1 MDGGTALARVTNSG
15 ERSFGKEIKKL
26 TLGAGEEFHGEGIL
40 AVTKALLQA
49 GVSYVGGYPGA
60 PMSHLIDVLAD
71 AREEILEPMGITY
84 EQSASEAGAAALLSA
99 SIHYPMRGAVT
110 WKSVVGTNV
119 ASDALSNLA
128 STGVTGGSL
137 IILGDDYGEG
147 SSIMQERT
155 YTFAMKSSIPLMDPR
170 YDMQRM
176 VDLTEH
182 CFGIS
187 EASNM
192 PVFLNMR
199 IRACHLTGSF
209 IAKDNKIAKFNAN
222 NPVPEQKYDVTKIVL
237 PPASYQHEIAKF
249 ETRLPAAAAYAKK
262 NDINEFFPGSVGNK
276 KIGIITQ
283 GGTYTVVMRA
293 LRRLGAAD
301 AFGKSDVEIYCMN
314 MVYPLINEELIQFM
328 SGKDSVLIIEEG
340 NPNFIESQIA
350 QIAHTQQI
358 KCRVHGKNMLP
369 MAGEYV
375 SNVVREGIAQYLAEE
390 GPAAVSKLALDKNNA
405 IITKTQEA
413 QSYLPGPMPPRP
425 PSFCTGC
432 PERPVMT
439 ALKMLMKERGKFH
452 ISMDIGCNL
461 FGSLPPFNVGNTVL
475 GYGLSLASSG
485 AIGPALDQP
494 NVAVMGDGGFWHN
507 GFTSGVVN
515 TQWNKYDSV
524 LVILDNGYAAATGQ
538 HKLPS
543 TGTTPGGLAS
553 LLSIESA
560 LRGVGVKW
568 VKHVDSYSLENT
580 IDVLR
585 EALDARGDGLRVV
598 ISNNECMLARQRR
611 EKPAKAAALKA
622 GKTVIHEKFG
632 VDEEVCTGD
641 HSCMRLSGCPS
652 LTLKQ
657 SSDPLKETPVAHVDE
672 TCVACGNCGE
682 VAHAAQLCPS
692 FYKAEA
698 VQNASPL
705 RKLASAI
712 NRFLL
717 SLMGATR

>member
-1 MDGGTALARVTNSG
+1 
-15 ERSFGKEIKKL
+15 
-26 TLGAGEEFHGEGIL
+26 
-40 AVTKALLQA
+40 
-49 GVSYVGGYPGA
+49 
-60 PMSHLIDVLAD
+60 MSHLIDVLAD
-71 AREEILEPMGITY
+71 ASDEILEPMGITY
-84 EQSASEAGAAALLSA
+84 EQSASEAGAASLLSA
-99 SIHYPMRGAVT
+99 SVHYPLRGAVT

-128 STGVTGGSL
+128 STGVKGGSL

-170 YDMQRM
+170 YDMERM

-192 PVFLNMR
+192 PIFLNMR

-209 IAKDNKIAKFNAN
+209 IAKDNKISEFNAN
-222 NPVPEQKYDVTKIVL
+222 NPIPEQVYDVTKIVL
-237 PPASYQHEIAKF
+237 PPASYQHEVAKF
-249 ETRLPAAAAYAKK
+249 DERLPAAAKYSQE
-262 NDINEFFPGSVGNK
+262 NIINEVFPGAGGRL
-276 KIGIITQ
+276 GIITQ

-293 LRRLGAAD
+293 LKRLGAAD
-301 AFGKSDVEIYCMN
+301 AFGNSDIPVYCMN
-314 MVYPLINEELIQFM
+314 MVYPLVTDEIVDFM
-328 SGKDSVLIIEEG
+328 KDKDSVLVVEEG
-340 NPNFIESQIA
+340 NPNYIETQIA
-350 QIAHTQQI
+350 EIAHSKQI
-358 KCRVHGKNMLP
+358 NCRVHGKDMLP

-375 SNVVREGIAQYLAEE
+375 SNVVREGVAQYLAEE
-390 GPAAVSKLALDKNNA
+390 GSEDISKTALDKNSEIQA
-405 IITKTQEA
+405 KTQEA

-432 PERPVMT
+432 PERPIMA
-439 ALKMLMKERGKFH
+439 ALKLLMKERGKFH

-515 TQWNKYDSV
+515 TRWNKYDSV

-538 HKLPS
+538 HKVPS
-543 TGTTPGGLAS
+543 TGATPRGMAS
-553 LLSIESA
+553 MLSIEDA
-560 LRGVGVKW
+560 LKGVGVKW
-568 VKHVDSYSLENT
+568 IKHVDSYSMEAT
-580 IDVLR
+580 IKVLR
-585 EALDARGDGLRVV
+585 EAMNARGEGLRVV

-611 EKPAKAAALKA
+611 EKPAKAAALKS
-622 GKTVIHEKFG
+622 GQRVSQEKFG
-632 VDEEVCTGD
+632 VDEEVCSGD

-657 SSDPLKETPVAHVDE
+657 SADPLKETPVAHVDE

-698 VQNASPL
+698 IQNAGAL
-705 RKLASAI
+705 RQLGSAI
-712 NRFLL
+712 NRSLL
-717 SLMGATR
+717 SMMGAK

>member
-1 MDGGTALARVTNSG
+1 MDGGTALERVTKSG
-15 ERSFGKEIKKL
+15 ERSFAKEIQKL

-40 AVTKALLQA
+40 AVTKALLQS

-60 PMSHLIDVLAD
+60 PMSHLIDVLAE
-71 AREEILEPMGITY
+71 ASAEILEPMGITY

-155 YTFAMKSSIPLMDPR
+155 YTFAMKSAIPLVDPR

-209 IAKDNKIAKFNAN
+209 TSKDNKVAEFNSN
-222 NPVPEQKYDVTKIVL
+222 NPIPEQINDVSKIVL
-237 PPASYQHEIAKF
+237 PPASYQHEKAKF
-249 ETRLPAAAAYAKK
+249 DKRLPAAVAYAKEHK
-262 NDINEFFPGSVGNK
+262 INELFPGNSNQRV
-276 KIGIITQ
+276 GIITQ
-283 GGTYTVVMRA
+283 GGTYSVVMRA
-293 LRRLGAAD
+293 LRRLGVAD
-301 AFGKSDVEIYCMN
+301 AFGTTDIPVYCMN
-314 MVYPLINEELIQFM
+314 MVYPLIHDELIDFM
-328 SGKDSVLIIEEG
+328 ADKDSVLIVEEG
-340 NPNFIESQIA
+340 NPNYIETQIA
-350 QIAHTQQI
+350 EIAHSHQL
-358 KCRVHGKNMLP
+358 KCRIHGKGMLP

-375 SNVVREGIAQYLAEE
+375 ANVVREGVAQYLAEE
-390 GPAAVSKLALDKNNA
+390 GTAEIGKLALDHNTEILA
-405 IITKTQEA
+405 KTEQA

-432 PERPVMT
+432 PERPIMA
-439 ALKMLMKERGKFH
+439 ALKLLMKERGKFH

-494 NVAVMGDGGFWHN
+494 NVAIMGDGGFWHN
-507 GFTSGVVN
+507 GFTSGVIN
-515 TQWNKYDSV
+515 SQWNKYDAV

-538 HKLPS
+538 HKVPS
-543 TGTTPGGLAS
+543 SGVTPRGIDS
-553 LLSIESA
+553 LLSIEAA
-560 LRGVGVKW
+560 LRGVGVQWIKQ
-568 VKHVDSYSLENT
+568 VDSYSLENT

-585 EALDARGDGLRVV
+585 DAMDARGKGLRVV
-598 ISNNECMLARQRR
+598 ISNNECMLAVQRR

-622 GKTVIHEKFG
+622 GQTVSHEKFG

-657 SSDPLKETPVAHVDE
+657 SADPLKETPVAHVDE

-698 VQNASPL
+698 IENAGAL
-705 RKLASAI
+705 RKFASTI
-712 NRFLL
+712 NRSLL
-717 SLMGATR
+717 SMMGAK